1 MYDQFFGIQ
10 QRRPLADVVHAGD
23 RADKV
28 GGGEVTR
35 HAPQLLRRVKMHRP
49 VVSLAGGQ
57 QTRLVLLQIDSVD
70 AANGCCVQTIF
81 CKHRPHRVFHRFGGD
96 APSAAYTYPQ
106 YARDKPQG
114 TGEVCLCTP
123 ANEDA
128 QRAALSGKRTLRQGG
143 GQGELAAKGDILL

>member
-1 MYDQFFGIQ
+1 MYDQFFGVQ
-10 QRRPLADVVHAGD
+10 QRRPLTDIVHAGD

-57 QTRLVLLQIDSVD
+57 QACLVLLQVDSVD
-70 AANGCCVQTIF
+70 AANGCRVQTIF
-81 CKHRPHRVFHRFGGD
+81 CKHRPHRVFHRFGGG
-96 APSAAYTYPQ
+96 APAAAYAYPQ
-106 YARDKPQG
+106 YPWDEPQG
-114 TGEVCLCTP
+114 AGKGRFRAP
-123 ANEDA
+123 ADENA

-143 GQGELAAKGDILL
+143 GQGELAAKGDIFL